1 MTSAIFIP
9 GDDVAVFVA
18 IQAAAIE
25 AGYCSRLWQ
34 TAETLKPADY
44 DVLCPLTLKLPP
56 NLKFWGSKIFAA
68 CQDIEALRQVVQD
81 MGYGVGELQ
90 FWLPI
95 VHTIKGSL
103 YAEAITHPHHQQPLD
118 LTDQQRQPLY
128 QLGFELLAY
137 LQAPPSVYLMG
148 CGFRRDGGLVFDR
161 LLPFPNTVALASI
174 KVQQPNLFVCHWRCL
189 TGQPI
194 LDLLIP
200 SNVKFQTLV
209 GN

>member
-1 MTSAIFIP
+1 MTSAVFIP

-25 AGYCSRLWQ
+25 AGYHSRVWQ
-34 TAETLKPADY
+34 AKDTRLLADY

-56 NLKFWGSKIFAA
+56 ELKFWGSNVFAA
-68 CQDIEALRQVVQD
+68 CQDLEALRGAVQA
-81 MGYGVGELQ
+81 MGYKIGGLQ

-95 VHTIKGSL
+95 VHTMKGPL

-118 LTDQQRQPLY
+118 LSDLQRQPLY
-128 QLGFELLAY
+128 RLGFQLLDY
-137 LQAPPSVYLMG
+137 LQAPPSVYLIG
-148 CGFRRDGGLVFDR
+148 CGYQDGELVFDR
-161 LLPFPNTVALASI
+161 LLPFPTTAALASI

-200 SNVKFQTLV
+200 NDVKFQALGAT
-209 GN
+209 

>member
-25 AGYCSRLWQ
+25 AGYRSSFWQ
-34 TAETLKPADY
+34 AGAALQKTDY
-44 DVLCPLTLKLPP
+44 DILCPLTLKLPP
-56 NLKFWGSKIFAA
+56 NLKFWGSKVFAA
-68 CQDIEALRQVVQD
+68 CQDTDNLRQTVQE
-81 MGYGVGELQ
+81 MGYGIGALQ

-95 VHTIKGSL
+95 VYTIKGPL
-103 YAEAITHPHHQQPLD
+103 YAEAITHPHHQQPLH
-118 LTDQQRQPLY
+118 LNDQQRQPLY
-128 QLGFELLAY
+128 RLAFQLLDY

-148 CGFRRDGGLVFDR
+148 CGYQNGKLVFDR
-161 LLPFPNTVALASI
+161 LLPFPTTAALASM

-200 SNVKFQTLV
+200 SNIKPQTLAAA
-209 GN
+209 